1 MEESKIIMG
10 KGIEGYSEVQNNRLR
25 SIDESLKEIKE
36 LLKQIVN
43 NLPESKVKEKKTL
56 LND

>member
-1 MEESKIIMG
+1 MG

-36 LLKQIVN
+36 LLIKIVN
-43 NLPESKVKEKKTL
+43 NLPETKIKEKKTL
-56 LND
+56 LTD

>member
-1 MEESKIIMG
+1 MG
-10 KGIEGYSEVQNNRLR
+10 KGIEWYSEVQNSRLI

>member
-1 MEESKIIMG
+1 MG

-25 SIDESLKEIKE
+25 SIDESLKEIKQ
-36 LLKQIVN
+36 LLTKIVN
-43 NLPESKVKEKKTL
+43 NLPETKIKEKKTL

>member
-1 MEESKIIMG
+1 MG
-10 KGIEGYSEVQNNRLR
+10 KGIEGYSEVQNSRLI